1 MKPNERNRLPESA
14 IEEANLNFYTLPAPM
29 PNMPRILWKP
39 ILFLLLAAA
48 MGAGVIVAYKSRSDQ
63 NKDRYGT
70 MAGWQSIGGRW
81 SEHQGIFSN
90 ATYGRGDM
98 LIAQDSHGSN
108 YSISAD
114 IRFDLL
120 FPETHYGDAGLVI
133 RTTNPEQG
141 VDSYQ
146 GYYAGIRPDQQTVVL
161 GRASYDW
168 HQLKSVRLAVPISV
182 GDWYHMTVTARG
194 CQLIVTVIPDAGG
207 PKTELLQE
215 DRQCLTSGVA
225 GLRSFYAQ
233 ASWRNVKVAGA
244 E

>member
-1 MKPNERNRLPESA
+1 MMLYRLSMGGDNSA
-14 IEEANLNFYTLPAPM
+14 
-29 PNMPRILWKP
+29 
-39 ILFLLLAAA
+39 
-48 MGAGVIVAYKSRSDQ
+48 
-63 NKDRYGT
+63 RYGT
-70 MAGWQSIGGRW
+70 MRGWQPIGGHW
-81 SEHQGIFSN
+81 SEHQSIFSN

-98 LIAQDSHGSN
+98 LIAQHSNGSN
-108 YSISAD
+108 YTISAD

-168 HQLKSVRLAVPISV
+168 HQLKTVPLASPVSV
-182 GDWYHMTVTARG
+182 GEWYHLALSAQG
-194 CQLIVTVIPDAGG
+194 CQLSVTITPQAGG
-207 PKTELLQE
+207 VPTRLQQQ
-215 DRQCLTSGVA
+215 DTQCLTSGVA

-233 ASWRNVKVAGA
+233 ASWKNVTITAN
-244 E
+244 

>member
-1 MKPNERNRLPESA
+1 MRFLDED
-14 IEEANLNFYTLPAPM
+14 IEEANTNHYTLPTPM
-29 PNMPRILWKP
+29 ANVSRFLSKQIL
-39 ILFLLLAAA
+39 LVLVLATLC
-48 MGAGVIVAYKSRSDQ
+48 AGVLIAYRL
-63 NKDRYGT
+63 NTAVPANGRYET
-70 MAGWQSIGGRW
+70 MHGWEPIGGHW

-98 LIAQDSHGSN
+98 LIAQHSNGSN
-108 YSISAD
+108 YTISAD

-168 HQLKSVRLAVPISV
+168 HQLKTERLAAPVSV
-182 GDWYHMTVTARG
+182 GEWYHLAVSAKGCWLTVTVAP
-194 CQLIVTVIPDAGG
+194 QAGG
-207 PKTELLQE
+207 PATELQQQ
-215 DRQCLTSGVA
+215 DTPCLAAGAA

-233 ASWRNVKVAGA
+233 ASWRNVKITSN
-244 E
+244 